1 MNAVFFANRSD
12 FDAKIF
18 FIILSFFNFIRKAY
32 LNQITL
38 EKLMILKFYILKKVF
53 CVEALSQSFPITVY
67 TPAHHYKI

>member
-38 EKLMILKFYILKKVF
+38 EKLMILKIYIWGK
-53 CVEALSQSFPITVY
+53 
-67 TPAHHYKI
+67 